1 MSTDLGL
8 TLQDVA
14 LIHRYSG
21 IQEKE
26 VLLPVS
32 QSDEQSRQLIDGGR
46 EEERKKERK
55 ERVIETKSIFHS
67 SVKWVAL

>member
-46 EEERKKERK
+46 EEA
-55 ERVIETKSIFHS
+55 VSYTHLTLPTMA
-67 SVKWVAL
+67 VV